1 MTRWIEEV
9 LHPGLR
15 FKLEAEKIL
24 YDSRTA
30 HQRVVVFE
38 NRTLGRVL
46 ILDDIVQTTER
57 DEFVYHEMLSHV
69 PILAHGAARE
79 VLIVGGGD
87 GGMLEETLKHGAIER
102 VTMVDIDAGI
112 IELAKTYLRSICK
125 DAFEDPRTDLV
136 IADGVA
142 FVARCDRRFD
152 VIIVDSTDPV
162 GPGVA
167 LFSDDFYRNC
177 RRCLTPGGIL
187 VTQNG
192 VPFLQATE
200 LVNTLTAFRSLFADA
215 SCYLA
220 TVPAYVGGPMA
231 FGWGTDDLKARA
243 TPPAVLRARLEKAG
257 IETDYYT
264 PEVHASAFT
273 LPAYIA
279 RMIS

>member
-9 LHPGLR
+9 LQPGLS
-15 FKLEAEKIL
+15 FKLEAGKIL
-24 YDSRTA
+24 HDSRTA
-30 HQRVVVFE
+30 RQHVVVFE
-38 NRTLGRVL
+38 NRILGRVL
-46 ILDDIVQTTER
+46 ALDDIVQTTER
-57 DEFVYHEMLSHV
+57 DEFIYHEMLSHV

-102 VTMVDIDAGI
+102 VTMVDIDAGV
-112 IELAKTYLRSICK
+112 IELAKTYLRAICK

-136 IADGVA
+136 IADAVA
-142 FVARCDRRFD
+142 FVARCERRFD
-152 VIIVDSTDPV
+152 VIIVDSIDPV

-167 LFSDDFYRNC
+167 LFGEDFYRNC
-177 RRCLTPGGIL
+177 RRCLAPGGIVVAQDGL
-187 VTQNG
+187 
-192 VPFLQATE
+192 PFLQSSELIATHA
-200 LVNTLTAFRSLFADA
+200 AFRKLFADA

-220 TVPAYVGGPMA
+220 TVPTYVGGPMA
-231 FGWGTDDLKARA
+231 FGWGTDDLEARA
-243 TPPAVLRARLEKAG
+243 TPPAVLRTRFETAG

-264 PEVHASAFT
+264 PEVHVGAFT